1 MTSWITLKFGGTS
14 VATRDRWDTIAEVV
28 RGHRDHGHRVLM
40 VCSALAGVSDKLEA
54 LLEASL
60 TGAHGP
66 LLAEIRRQ
74 HRELA
79 DALGVDGDQLLAD
92 HFALLERLAH
102 GASLIHETSPRLK
115 ARVMATGEL
124 MSTAL
129 GAAFLQQEGLST
141 TWEDARTLLQAQPSD
156 QDAPARHYL
165 NAHCSTAADPD
176 LQAHLEAQGTA
187 VVMTQGFIAR
197 DAAGDTV
204 LLGRGGSDTS
214 AAYLAAR
221 LQADRLEIWTDVPGL
236 FTANPHQIP
245 SARLLRSLGYDEA
258 QELATM
264 GAKVLH
270 PRSVDP
276 VRRHQIPLHIRS
288 TEAPTVQGTVIA
300 PDVPDVGAQVKA
312 LSVKAGVTLIAMDTL
327 GMWQQVGF
335 LADAFAVFK
344 EHGLSVDLVATS
356 ETNVT
361 VSLDPSANAL
371 DPGTIQALLDDLNA
385 FCTAREIGPCAV
397 LSLVGRNI
405 RSLLNELAPVFE
417 AFDEQQVYLVSQ
429 AASDL
434 NLTFTVNEDQAPR
447 LLRKLHAQLFD
458 TRGPDDLLGPSWREL
473 FGDLPDAATG
483 PTRWWRER
491 REALLTLAANESP
504 CYVYDTDTL
513 HAAVDTLE
521 DLTLI
526 DRRFYAIKANAHP
539 DVLRLF
545 EQRGLGFECVSPG
558 EVDHIFN
565 LFPDLDPGRVLFTPN
580 FAARKEY
587 AAAFARGIHV
597 TLDNVHALESWGAVF
612 EGQDIFIRVDPGR
625 GHGHH
630 RHVRTAGAQSKFGV
644 SPPDLDRMLA
654 RAEALDVRVVGLHA
668 HLGSGIR
675 TPEAWS
681 DTALF
686 LASIAEQ
693 IPSAQILN
701 LGGGLSVPE
710 RPGALP
716 LDLDAFSAQLDS
728 FCRAYPDYA
737 LWIEPGRFLVSEAG
751 VLLTRVTQTK
761 RKGDVRYVGV
771 DTGMNSLIRP
781 ALYGAYHQILNLT
794 KLDEAPTLTAEVVGP
809 ICETG
814 DVLGHGRRLPPTGEG
829 DVLLVATAGAYG
841 RVMSSHYNLRP
852 PATEH
857 VLAEHN
863 TPAPA

>member
-1 MTSWITLKFGGTS
+1 MASWIILKFGGTS
-14 VATRDRWDTIAEVV
+14 VSTRDRWDTIAEVA
-28 RGHRDHGHRVLM
+28 RDHRNHGHRVLM
-40 VCSALAGVSDKLEA
+40 VCSALAGISDKLEA

-60 TGAHGP
+60 VGEHEP
-66 LLAEIRRQ
+66 LLADIKRQ

-79 DALGVDGDQLLAD
+79 EDLGVDANQLLAD
-92 HFALLERLAH
+92 HFALLERLIH
-102 GASLIHETSPRLK
+102 GASLIRETSPRLK
-115 ARVMATGEL
+115 ARVMAMGEL
-124 MSTAL
+124 MSTTL
-129 GAAFLQQEGLST
+129 GAAFLQQEGLQT
-141 TWEDARTLLQAQPSD
+141 TWEDARRLLQVLPD
-156 QDAPARHYL
+156 NRDVPTRHYL
-165 NAHCSTAADPD
+165 NAYCDTAADPD
-176 LQAHLEAQGTA
+176 LQAYLASHGTD
-187 VVMTQGFIAR
+187 VVLTQGFIAR
-197 DAAGDTV
+197 DASDDTV

-221 LQADRLEIWTDVPGL
+221 VEAKRLEIWTDVPGL

-270 PRSVDP
+270 PRCVDP
-276 VRRHQIPLHIRS
+276 VRRHHIPLHIRS
-288 TEAPTVQGTVIA
+288 TAAPDLQGTIIA

-312 LSVKAGVTLIAMDTL
+312 LSVKSGVTLIAMDTL

-344 EHGLSVDLVATS
+344 AHGLSVDLVATS

-371 DPGTIQALLDDLNA
+371 DPTAIQDLLDDLNQ
-385 FCTAREIGPCAV
+385 FSTAREIGPCAV

-405 RSLLNELAPVFE
+405 RSLLNELSPVFE

-434 NLTFTVNEDQAPR
+434 NLTFTVNEEQAPR

-473 FGDLPDAATG
+473 FGELPDAATG
-483 PTRWWRER
+483 PTRWWRDR
-491 REALLTLAANESP
+491 REELLDLAAEHSP
-504 CYVYDTDTL
+504 CYVYDPDTL
-513 HAAVDTLE
+513 HAAVDALETLSP
-521 DLTLI
+521 I

-545 EQRGLGFECVSPG
+545 ERRGLGFECVSPG
-558 EVDHIFN
+558 EVAHVFE
-565 LFPDLDPGRVLFTPN
+565 LFPDIDPARVLFTPN
-580 FAARKEY
+580 FAAREEY
-587 AAAFARGIHV
+587 AEAFARGVHV
-597 TLDNVHALESWGAVF
+597 TLDNVHALESWGDVF
-612 EGQDIFIRVDPGR
+612 AGQDIFVRVDPGR

-644 SPPDLDRMLA
+644 SPPDLERMRQLA
-654 RAEALDVRVVGLHA
+654 REHQVRIVGLHA

-675 TPEAWS
+675 TPDAWS

-686 LASIAEQ
+686 LASIAEDFPTVQ
-693 IPSAQILN
+693 FLN

-710 RPGALP
+710 RSGALP
-716 LDLDAFSAQLDS
+716 LDLSTFSAALES
-728 FCRAYPDYA
+728 FQRAYPAYE

-751 VLLTRVTQTK
+751 VLLARVTQTK
-761 RKGDVRYVGV
+761 AKGEVRYVGV

-781 ALYGAYHQILNLT
+781 ALYGAYHEILNLS
-794 KLDEAPTLTAEVVGP
+794 KLDDAPTVTAEVVGP

-814 DVLGHGRRLPPTGEG
+814 DVLGHSRRLPPTVEG

-857 VLAEHN
+857 MLAQQDV
-863 TPAPA
+863 PATA

>member
-1 MTSWITLKFGGTS
+1 MASWITLKFGGTS
-14 VATRDRWDTIAEVV
+14 VSTRDRWDTIAEVA
-28 RGHRDHGHRVLM
+28 RDHRDRGHRVLM
-40 VCSALAGVSDKLEA
+40 VCSALAGISDKLEA

-60 TGAHGP
+60 DGGHEP
-66 LLAEIRRQ
+66 LLADIERQ

-79 DALGVDGDQLLAD
+79 QALGMDSGRLLAD

-102 GASLIHETSPRLK
+102 GASLIRETSPRLK
-115 ARVMATGEL
+115 ARVMAMGEL
-124 MSTAL
+124 MSTTL
-129 GAAFLQQEGLST
+129 GAAFLEQQGLTT
-141 TWEDARTLLQAQPSD
+141 TWEDARALLQAQPSD
-156 QDAPARHYL
+156 QDVPVRHYL
-165 NAHCSTAADPD
+165 NARCGTAADPD
-176 LQAHLEAQGTA
+176 LQAHLEAHGTD
-187 VVMTQGFIAR
+187 VVLTQGFIAR
-197 DAAGDTV
+197 DANDDTV

-221 LQADRLEIWTDVPGL
+221 VQAERLEIWTDVPGL

-288 TEAPTVQGTVIA
+288 TAAPDTQGTIIA

-312 LSVKAGVTLIAMDTL
+312 LSVKSGVTLIAMDTL

-371 DPGTIQALLDDLNA
+371 DPGTIQALLDDLNT

-473 FGDLPDAATG
+473 FGELPDAATG
-483 PTRWWRER
+483 PARWWRER
-491 REALLTLAANESP
+491 REELLTLAAHESP

-521 DLTLI
+521 DLSLI
-526 DRRFYAIKANAHP
+526 GRRFYAIKANAHP

-558 EVDHIFN
+558 EVDHVFA
-565 LFPDLDPGRVLFTPN
+565 LFPDIDPGRVLFTPN
-580 FAARKEY
+580 FAAREEY

-654 RAEALDVRVVGLHA
+654 RAEALNVRVVGLHA

-693 IPSAQILN
+693 IPTARILN

-716 LDLDAFSAQLDS
+716 LDLKAFSAQLDS
-728 FCRAYPDYA
+728 FSRAYPDYE

-751 VLLTRVTQTK
+751 VLLARVTQTK
-761 RKGDVRYVGV
+761 RKGEVRYVGV
-771 DTGMNSLIRP
+771 ETGMNSLIRP

-814 DVLGHGRRLPPTGEG
+814 DVLGHSRRLPPTDEG

-852 PATEH
+852 PASEH
-857 VLAEHN
+857 VLASRTEEA
-863 TPAPA
+863 TV